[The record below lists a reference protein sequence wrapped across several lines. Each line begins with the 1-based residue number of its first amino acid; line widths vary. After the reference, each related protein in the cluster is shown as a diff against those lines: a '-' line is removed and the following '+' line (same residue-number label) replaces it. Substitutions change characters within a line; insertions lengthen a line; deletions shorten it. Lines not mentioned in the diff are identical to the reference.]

1 MVSLFGPVPLRTS
14 ALSKS
19 ISAPCSSCMITTRAR
34 YVAQRYPRA
43 TQPSARLYSHKS
55 QQRPRSKIT
64 WYQLPIGVGIGF
76 MGLMQFYKTST
87 REAEKQKELGEME
100 SGTPKKRERIRPEG
114 PWQVRVMS
122 TLPLKA
128 MSRLW
133 GRFNEI
139 DIPYYLRVPGF
150 KLYAWIFG
158 VNLDEVSEPDLHT
171 YPNLAAFFYR
181 TLKPGSRPLD
191 PHPNALLSPSDGRIL
206 QFGQIEG
213 GDIEQVKGMTY
224 SIDALLGKRTPT
236 PSIASDLSN
245 GDIKTPLRQIT
256 ENEDL
261 VKTDEEFARVNG
273 IPYTLPD
280 LFSGDKDK
288 STRLSKPHDESI
300 RPASPATER
309 AVHADLALGDKPW
322 YAYLAPEEKKTA
334 LYYAVIYLAPGDYHR
349 FHSPANWVVERRRH
363 FAGELFSVSPY
374 LQRTL
379 PGLFTLNERVVLLGR
394 WRWGFFS
401 YIPVGATNV
410 GSIMINFDR
419 ELRTNSLTT
428 DTEADRAAEAAA
440 KKGEPYLG
448 FSEATYA
455 SSSAVLGGQALRKGE
470 EMGGFKLGSTVV
482 LVFEAPAEKGAGK
495 GDVLK
500 GGWRWNVEKGQTLRM
515 GQALGYVD
523 EEV

>member
-1 MVSLFGPVPLRTS
+1 MASLFGPVPLRTS

-34 YVAQRYPRA
+34 YVAQRYSRA
-43 TQPSARLYSHKS
+43 TQPSARLYSQKS

-100 SGTPKKRERIRPEG
+100 GGTPKKRERIRPEG

-181 TLKPGSRPLD
+181 TLKPGARPLD

-288 STRLSKPHDESI
+288 STRLSRPHDESI

-379 PGLFTLNERVVLLGR
+379 PGLFTLNERVVLLRR

-410 GSIMINFDR
+410 GSIMINFDP
-419 ELRTNSLTT
+419 
-428 DTEADRAAEAAA
+428 RAAHQQPDDGHGGRPRRRGGA
-440 KKGEPYLG
+440 KNGEPYLG

-482 LVFEAPAEKGAGK
+482 LVFEAPAEKGSGK